1 MLAPTARDPV
11 TSSRID
17 PYEFYDQEPAPMG
30 ISDFGLTSGTGAG
43 SAYAYNTTAVRGTV
57 DLVRNPVTYNASLDS
72 VGAGASWLGIQLNA
86 MLAFTNATGD
96 LFVYWV
102 QDVAVY
108 DTSSQ
113 TLVEFVDNIWNQTGP
128 RAEMLRTSVVGN
140 GTIESSSEGDF
151 YVDVANAN
159 TTNGTTIPLVAP
171 GSLALEMDTELTASG
186 QPRVNFTFYD
196 GRGQTGYDAVT
207 FPWAADLSEFLGFAV
222 DGSDLDPAGL
232 PYDIELDLGGPGG
245 GSRIPDNSSDLR
257 FQIQYFNGHNFQSTE
272 DAFNFGAQTAETV
285 YNVQGL
291 LAEDLSNGNLSSV
304 LLNGT
309 QRDATP
315 GQLYSLDQVA
325 VLNVSD
331 PGVNG
336 TLFINNA
343 TTPFTGGQ
351 VRVVLAPGTYNVT
364 VASPSGTTALGA
376 CPLTAGEIIDLTV
389 PQTCGSI
396 GPPLTLRSFTVTP
409 DPATV
414 GDTLRFTTTL
424 NGSEPPLT
432 FEYGGLPAGCRTQ
445 NVSDLTCVGTS
456 AGTYN
461 VSVTVSGA
469 NGLVSGH
476 LELVVQDLPAPVV
489 ASFALNAT
497 PVYVNRTVL
506 LEVVANGGDPPLSYS
521 YLGLPEGCT
530 SVDTPNLLCTPTA
543 AGNYTVTLTVS
554 DSEGRTAGGSVSI
567 SVLPV
572 PHPAS
577 DQPSAT
583 WWGPLT
589 SVDLWLGIIGIVAA
603 LCVIGAVL
611 SRRSRS
617 RYVRLGR
624 PPQILNLP
632 PGMPPPAPGYIPGSI
647 PPGAYLP
654 GPAGEARSDA
664 PMTSPERTGPLSA
677 PAAGS
682 VPAGVTALR
691 FCPMCGSAVGP
702 GHLYCGRCG
711 RALP

>member
-1 MLAPTARDPV
+1 
-11 TSSRID
+11 
-17 PYEFYDQEPAPMG
+17 MG

-113 TLVEFVDNIWNQTGP
+113 SLVEFVDNIWNQTGP

-140 GTIESSSEGDF
+140 GTIESSSEGNF

-222 DGSDLDPAGL
+222 DGSGSSIRRATRTISSSTWEDRGEAP
-232 PYDIELDLGGPGG
+232 
-245 GSRIPDNSSDLR
+245 GSRITPRTFGSRSR
-257 FQIQYFNGHNFQSTE
+257 YFNGHNFQSTE

-376 CPLTAGEIIDLTV
+376 CPLTAGEIIRSDRASDLRFDRS
-389 PQTCGSI
+389 PAD
-396 GPPLTLRSFTVTP
+396 PPLLHGHPRPGYGGRHPALHDDSQRERAPADVRVRRTPGGMPDAERLRSHLRRDVR
-409 DPATV
+409 
-414 GDTLRFTTTL
+414 GDLQCQRHGERGERPRLRAP
-424 NGSEPPLT
+424 G
-432 FEYGGLPAGCRTQ
+432 AGCPR
-445 NVSDLTCVGTS
+445 
-456 AGTYN
+456 
-461 VSVTVSGA
+461 
-469 NGLVSGH
+469 
-476 LELVVQDLPAPVV
+476 LPAPVV

-567 SVLPV
+567 LGAARAAPCLGPAERDVVGSADLRGPLARYHRDRCRPLRDRGGPVAPFSLPV
-572 PHPAS
+572 RSPGSSAADPQPAAGYASTGTWLHPAI
-577 DQPSAT
+577 DTA
-583 WWGPLT
+583 
-589 SVDLWLGIIGIVAA
+589 
-603 LCVIGAVL
+603 
-611 SRRSRS
+611 RS
-617 RYVRLGR
+617 
-624 PPQILNLP
+624 I
-632 PGMPPPAPGYIPGSI
+632 PAPG
-647 PPGAYLP
+647 
-654 GPAGEARSDA
+654 R
-664 PMTSPERTGPLSA
+664 
-677 PAAGS
+677 
-682 VPAGVTALR
+682 
-691 FCPMCGSAVGP
+691 
-702 GHLYCGRCG
+702 
-711 RALP
+711 